1 MHYQG
6 KTVVITGAGSGVGR
20 GLVAGFCADGA
31 NVVGFGRT
39 ASSLEAAARDVGRDR
54 MHVVVGDLGREEDIA
69 RLFAEARSRFGQ
81 VDVLINNA
89 ALYPRHLFLDAPAEE
104 LAEVLGVNVLG
115 MARCCR
121 AVLPDML
128 ARGHGRI
135 LNLGSFAWR
144 GPIPTASAYSV
155 SKAAVHVLTKSIAVE
170 IDRVR
175 FPDVLVNELVPGIVK
190 SGMSPEG
197 LEPAEVYPFAR
208 ALVDL
213 PAGGPHGELFLKGE
227 LHRERPGWKRRLLAK
242 LGLR

>member
-1 MHYQG
+1 MRYQD
-6 KTVVITGAGSGVGR
+6 KTVVITGAGSGIGR
-20 GLVAGFCADGA
+20 GLAAGFCADGA

-39 ASSLEAAARDVGRDR
+39 AAALEATAREIGRGK
-54 MHVVVGDLGREEDIA
+54 MHVVVGDLGREEDIT
-69 RLFAEARSRFGQ
+69 RLFAEARSRFGRI
-81 VDVLINNA
+81 DVLVNNA
-89 ALYPRHLFLDAPAEE
+89 ALYPRHLFLEGPADE
-104 LAEVLGVNVLG
+104 LERVLEVNVLG

-144 GPIPTASAYSV
+144 GPIPTASAYSI

-170 IDRVR
+170 IDRAR
-175 FPDVLVNELVPGIVK
+175 YPDVLVNELVPGIVK

-208 ALVDL
+208 AIVDL

-227 LHRERPGWKRRLLAK
+227 LHRERPSWKRRLLAR